1 MPKFRKYVGEFASEI
16 IYLVIEQTVGLRQTV
31 AKLIP
36 DAVKRT
42 AIYKAVR
49 PVPYHD
55 SIYDET
61 YFKSEVEGPALASA
75 PAMARTIA
83 EHFQPHSVVD
93 VGCGTGALL
102 VAFRDLGCS
111 VSGLEYAEV
120 ALRYCRERNLDVR
133 KFDIERQVLKQAGR
147 SDLAVSFEVA
157 EHLPEERAD
166 RFVDLLCSLAPVV
179 VCSAAKPEQ
188 GGLDHVNC
196 QPQSYWIE
204 KFERR
209 GYRFDRVAADALR
222 AEWRAQGV
230 TGYYYENVMAF
241 RRAAD
246 RPQ

>member
-1 MPKFRKYVGEFASEI
+1 M
-16 IYLVIEQTVGLRQTV
+16 GLRQTV

-36 DAVKRT
+36 DAVRRT

-49 PVPYHD
+49 PGPPHD

-61 YFKSEVEGPALASA
+61 FFKSEVEGPAVASA
-75 PAMARTIA
+75 PVMARTII
-83 EHFQPHSVVD
+83 EHFHPHSVVD
-93 VGCGTGALL
+93 IGCGTGALL

-133 KFDIERQVLKQAGR
+133 KFDIERQVLRQAAR

-157 EHLPEERAD
+157 EHLPEKRAD
-166 RFVDLLCSLAPVV
+166 RFVDLLCSLPVV
-179 VCSAAKPEQ
+179 ICSAAKPGQ
-188 GGLDHVNC
+188 LGLDHVNC
-196 QPQSYWIE
+196 QPESYWIE

-209 GYRFDRVAADALR
+209 GYRFDRAAADALR

-246 RPQ
+246 RLAGLVHHTDAA